1 MFNFKLSGII
11 AGAAFIFSLVIG
23 LVSGV
28 RIPIVFLRAF
38 IFAVIFFGL
47 TCLVYWLVSQF
58 VPEMLSEPDDILDIP
73 APGSR
78 VDITVEDSQIVG
90 AFPANNSESVDDIGG
105 SPSTPHTNQAAEPAG
120 SAALSR
126 SGLEEM
132 PQKTPSSPLD
142 QKEKELYNDDGVVG
156 DFDFDGGSFKDLTG
170 DTSEDPEENPGNP
183 ETLETLESAGPETAP
198 DMDGGSGAEAAS
210 AGGDDAAG
218 FDEPEPRRPSSSRGN
233 PELAGDF
240 NPKELA
246 MGIRTVLKRDEKG

>member
-28 RIPIVFLRAF
+28 RISIVSLRAF
-38 IFAVIFFGL
+38 IFAVVFFGL
-47 TCLVYWLVSQF
+47 TCLIYWLVSQF
-58 VPEMLSEPDDILDIP
+58 VPELLSEPDDILDIP

-78 VDITVEDSQIVG
+78 VNITVEDSQIVG

-105 SPSTPHTNQAAEPAG
+105 RPSTPHTKQAAEPDGTASLDG
-120 SAALSR
+120 
-126 SGLEEM
+126 SGLDEM
-132 PQKTPSSPLD
+132 PQKAPLSPLD
-142 QKEKELYNDDGVVG
+142 QKEKERYNDDEGVAG
-156 DFDFDGGSFKDLTG
+156 DFDFEGGSFKDLTG
-170 DTSEDPEENPGNP
+170 DSSEDSEEN
-183 ETLETLESAGPETAP
+183 LETLENTGTETALDKDGISGAGPDDP
-198 DMDGGSGAEAAS
+198 S
-210 AGGDDAAG
+210 ALGDDAANL
-218 FDEPEPRRPSSSRGN
+218 DEPEQRRPQSSRGK